1 MPNQA
6 RAIVVGGT
14 SGIGREIARA
24 LAARGEELV
33 VTGRGLERAQA
44 AAAELGD
51 RHRGLALDLSQP
63 QEISGRLAEIAGPID
78 HLVLSAVERDQN
90 TVRNY
95 DVARA
100 VRAITLK
107 VVGYTA
113 AIHALAPRLSS
124 GASIVIL
131 GGIARDWPYPGSTTI
146 SMANGAVSSMVRT
159 LAVELAPIRVNA
171 VHPGGVGDSPAVRAM
186 PPAMIEGIRARTPTG
201 RLATMAD
208 IAGAAL
214 ALLDNPAING
224 VNLTVDGGFLL
235 T

>member
-1 MPNQA
+1 MPTQV
-6 RAIVVGGT
+6 RSLVVGGT

-33 VTGRGLERAQA
+33 ITGRELARAQT

-63 QEISGRLAEIAGPID
+63 QEVASRLAEVAGPID

-90 TVRNY
+90 AVRNY
-95 DVARA
+95 DIGRA
-100 VRAITLK
+100 TRAITLK

-113 AIHALAPRLSS
+113 VVHALAPRLAS

-159 LAVELAPIRVNA
+159 LAVELAPVRVNA

-186 PPAMIEGIRARTPTG
+186 PPAMIESIRARTPTG

-208 IAGAAL
+208 VAAATL

>member
-1 MPNQA
+1 MPTQV
-6 RAIVVGGT
+6 RSLVVGGT

-33 VTGRGLERAQA
+33 ITGRELARAQT

-63 QEISGRLAEIAGPID
+63 QEVASRLAEVAGPID

-90 TVRNY
+90 AVRNY
-95 DVARA
+95 DIGRA
-100 VRAITLK
+100 TRAITLK

-113 AIHALAPRLSS
+113 VVHALAPRLAS

-146 SMANGAVSSMVRT
+146 SMANGAVSSMVNAGCRT
-159 LAVELAPIRVNA
+159 GAGQGQCRSSRRRRRQSGGTRDATGHDRE
-171 VHPGGVGDSPAVRAM
+171 HPGAHTDRPAGDH
-186 PPAMIEGIRARTPTG
+186 GG
-201 RLATMAD
+201 RSRRH
-208 IAGAAL
+208 AGA
-214 ALLDNPAING
+214 PR
-224 VNLTVDGGFLL
+224 
-235 T
+235 